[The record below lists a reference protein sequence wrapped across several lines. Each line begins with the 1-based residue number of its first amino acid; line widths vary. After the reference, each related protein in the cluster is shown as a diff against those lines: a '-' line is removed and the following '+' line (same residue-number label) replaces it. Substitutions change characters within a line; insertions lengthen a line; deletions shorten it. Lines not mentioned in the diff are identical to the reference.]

1 MTVYVM
7 GTTLGMIWVFRMMM
21 IEDVSMEWNPTFA
34 SMKLLIGL
42 TLFIEN
48 FGGELPFFFLSGG

>member
-1 MTVYVM
+1 M
-7 GTTLGMIWVFRMMM
+7 GTTLGVVWVFRMMM
-21 IEDVSMEWNPTFA
+21 IEDVSMEWNPNFA